1 MALTGKVGGDFQT
14 TGEGVHLATCISV
27 FDLGT
32 QSGGK
37 FGAKHKVYLCFE
49 LSDEP
54 REFEGTTYNA
64 KAFTECTISMH
75 EKATLRKLVESWA
88 GRKFTDEEAESFD
101 LLKLAG
107 KGASV
112 MTVNND
118 AGYPKIVAVKPVPK
132 GAKVPPPLAKVQT
145 YEMGQALP
153 EGLPEWLMKKITSAP
168 EFCEDGGTDGAAAGS
183 EEAPF

>member
-27 FDLGT
+27 FDMGT

-54 REFEGTTYNA
+54 REFEGNAYNA
-64 KAFTECTISMH
+64 KAFVEVTISMH
-75 EKATLRKLVESWA
+75 EKSSLRKLVESWA
-88 GRKFTDEEAESFD
+88 GRKFTDEEAEAFD

-107 KGASV
+107 KPANV
-112 MTVNND
+112 MTVNNE

-132 GAKVPPPLAKVQT
+132 GTVVPKPLAKVQT
-145 YEMGQALP
+145 YEMGNPLP
-153 EGLPEWLMKKITSAP
+153 EGLPEWLVKKMASAP
-168 EFCEDGGTDGAAAGS
+168 EFVDGGNGDSGTAT